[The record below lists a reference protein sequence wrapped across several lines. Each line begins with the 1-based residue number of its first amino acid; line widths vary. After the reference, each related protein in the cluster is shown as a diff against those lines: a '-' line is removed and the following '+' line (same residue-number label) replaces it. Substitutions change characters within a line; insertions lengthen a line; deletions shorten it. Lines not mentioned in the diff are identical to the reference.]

1 MQITANPTFS
11 SSDVTRP
18 LSYFLLAALVTF
30 GLFVM
35 MAKLIEQHGEVPKV
49 EEQVIIDDFLL
60 HIEEPETITRQPV
73 KPMEKTLER
82 PPSLPEPV
90 ESDPGPNELSVNV
103 DPVIPGSQIAI
114 NTDFGQ
120 QSDTTARPIVRVNP
134 SYPADAARQ
143 GIEGWVQLT
152 FDLTPQGT
160 VTNITLLG
168 TAPEV

>member
-82 PPSLPEPV
+82 RLRHSLV
-90 ESDPGPNELSVNV
+90 SLH
-103 DPVIPGSQIAI
+103 
-114 NTDFGQ
+114 
-120 QSDTTARPIVRVNP
+120 QS
-134 SYPADAARQ
+134 
-143 GIEGWVQLT
+143 G
-152 FDLTPQGT
+152 
-160 VTNITLLG
+160 
-168 TAPEV
+168 